1 MKACTLVRA
10 TPGPQFLRG
19 SHASSTQV
27 LKHHTS
33 AHGVSC
39 RNGCWFRLCELRGRC
54 RLLRRQR
61 REGVRRCAHVSR
73 LTCPIDP
80 RVGRVRIDECKV
92 GDDADSHQ
100 TVRCADGPIHLLAE
114 GCGPGKMTE
123 GSGCI
128 LFVMM
133 QHSFHSN
140 PPLIAPIPT
149 ILSSQ

>member
-1 MKACTLVRA
+1 MAAGFACVSSAAGVVYYGVNVAKVFGGALTC
-10 TPGPQFLRG
+10 PG
-19 SHASSTQV
+19 S
-27 LKHHTS
+27 
-33 AHGVSC
+33 
-39 RNGCWFRLCELRGRC
+39 
-54 RLLRRQR
+54 
-61 REGVRRCAHVSR
+61 
-73 LTCPIDP
+73 TCPIDP

-123 GSGCI
+123 GAAI

-140 PPLIAPIPT
+140 PPLIAPNPT

>member
-1 MKACTLVRA
+1 MASPAAMAAGFACV
-10 TPGPQFLRG
+10 
-19 SHASSTQV
+19 SS
-27 LKHHTS
+27 
-33 AHGVSC
+33 AAGVVYY
-39 RNGCWFRLCELRGRC
+39 
-54 RLLRRQR
+54 
-61 REGVRRCAHVSR
+61 GVNVAKVFGGALVSR

-140 PPLIAPIPT
+140 PPLIAPNPT